1 MRLTVAVGLLST
13 RLASVGITAEVGGY
27 AQLWGY
33 LYYELKYTA
42 SNGRTTRAMGA
53 MYLELGIYLEIKFL
67 AQALANSFTYNP
79 TLYENEWPLYT
90 IVLLENVLDF
100 AYTQAVVKDI

>member
-1 MRLTVAVGLLST
+1 M
-13 RLASVGITAEVGGY
+13 
-27 AQLWGY
+27 GY

-79 TLYENEWPLYT
+79 T
-90 IVLLENVLDF
+90 I
-100 AYTQAVVKDI
+100 I